1 MPDFVVKLD
10 VKLSDAEAKRIAHVL
25 QRAVLSELS
34 GVDTGGGGKA
44 AAHADG
50 GDDYCFY
57 IPPRWR
63 GIWAFE
69 LANIK
74 NTNQITGT
82 QMVVQEKQIG
92 G

>member
-10 VKLSDAEAKRIAHVL
+10 VKMSDAEAKRIAHVL

-34 GVDTGGGGKA
+34 GVDTGGGKA
-44 AAHADG
+44 GAHAEG

-74 NTNQITGT
+74 NVSQIGGT

>member
-10 VKLSDAEAKRIAHVL
+10 VKMNDAESKRIAHAL

-34 GVDTGGGGKA
+34 GMDTGGGKA
-44 AAHADG
+44 GSHLDG
-50 GDDYCFY
+50 GDDYCVY

-74 NTNQITGT
+74 NTNQIAGT